1 MYIDNPIAIL
11 KLDKVAKEWEFL
23 YNTYDAKKKDENVYK
38 QDDSLIN
45 QKFLKCLL
53 PEYFN
58 SKQKVFLKEFIEA
71 GGMHYDISFADMVE
85 KIKGGVDFYTG
96 CSFLEIKNDE
106 IVSERSKVNDVKRVP
121 LV

>member
-11 KLDKVAKEWEFL
+11 KLDKVVKEWEFL